1 MIMKENSLIFHIIT
15 KLLILILWLSTL
27 ILGGILCIQPISA
40 STIQD
45 VFMNDAVS
53 GRVLDVVLKEYPQ
66 ITPEQMQSI
75 SNVCNS
81 NPEIQSIVSDYLDY
95 YAKKSTD
102 STVSVPDSKDAFLS
116 VNQDFLN
123 ALEQETGKKLTKD
136 QQENLI
142 QQFEEKETQVIQQL
156 NDMPSQ
162 LESFSP
168 EAMSLLKVY
177 NIISSKTIFTVVVI
191 LVIMSGM
198 LLIFFQR
205 KNFQWIHPVSIS
217 FILNAGMIG
226 IFLPT
231 IIKLGAGVFTNQVLG
246 RTSNINMEI
255 CFYIGKILLVVGI
268 LLQIVRFLLN
278 RFIIKDK

>member
-142 QQFEEKETQVIQQL
+142 QQFEEKETQEKKFSMDTSCQHLVHFKCR
-156 NDMPSQ
+156 NDWNIFAYDHKAGGRCFYKS
-162 LESFSP
+162 SFG
-168 EAMSLLKVY
+168 K
-177 NIISSKTIFTVVVI
+177 NIEYQHGNMF
-191 LVIMSGM
+191 LH
-198 LLIFFQR
+198 R
-205 KNFQWIHPVSIS
+205 KNTISGGYFITNCPVSFESIYH
-217 FILNAGMIG
+217 
-226 IFLPT
+226 
-231 IIKLGAGVFTNQVLG
+231 K
-246 RTSNINMEI
+246 R
-255 CFYIGKILLVVGI
+255 
-268 LLQIVRFLLN
+268 
-278 RFIIKDK
+278 